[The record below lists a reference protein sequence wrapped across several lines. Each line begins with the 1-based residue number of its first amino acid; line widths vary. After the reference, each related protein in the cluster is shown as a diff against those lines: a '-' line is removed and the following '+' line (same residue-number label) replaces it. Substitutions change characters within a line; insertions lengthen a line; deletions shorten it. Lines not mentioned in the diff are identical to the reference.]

1 MAGNSHG
8 TVTTARAIPVLTASL
23 AICTAIFDK
32 DDIFAAVLIASST
45 SSSAGKTLLTRPNKK

>member
-1 MAGNSHG
+1 M
-8 TVTTARAIPVLTASL
+8 LTASL

-32 DDIFAAVLIASST
+32 DDVLEAVLIASFT